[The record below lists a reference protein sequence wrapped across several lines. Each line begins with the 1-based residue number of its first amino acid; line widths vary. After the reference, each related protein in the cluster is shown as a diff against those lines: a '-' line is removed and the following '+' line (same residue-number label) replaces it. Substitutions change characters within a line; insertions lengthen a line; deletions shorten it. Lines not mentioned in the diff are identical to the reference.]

1 MDAQL
6 SGLAR
11 AAGEHGAE
19 DGDVEAA
26 LHGGEG
32 HLHVGGEGAPADGLL
47 VPAGRLV
54 AARAPAGGQLG
65 AVVARHVGRV
75 HVGDA
80 QQAAAEHA
88 LPLALDHVLA
98 VVRPQHALGP
108 PLLLEE
114 RLAVRRADLGAP
126 HPHQVVQVV
135 LVPCLPEFLYVPAR
149 GEQVSGQPYNGVYAI
164 N

>member
-6 SGLAR
+6 PRLTS

-19 DGDVEAA
+19 DGDVEAP

-32 HLHVGGEGAPADGLL
+32 HLHVGGEDALAD
-47 VPAGRLV
+47 ALV
-54 AARAPAGGQLG
+54 APGGALVLPGTAAGGQLG
-65 AVVARHVGRV
+65 PVVEGHVGGV
-75 HVGDA
+75 HLGDA

-98 VVRPQHALGP
+98 VVRPQHPLGP

-114 RLAVRRADLGAP
+114 RLHVARPDPRVS
-126 HPHQVVQVV
+126 HPHQVV
-135 LVPCLPEFLYVPAR
+135 
-149 GEQVSGQPYNGVYAI
+149 
-164 N
+164 